1 MLIWFVT
8 LYLLVSV
15 GIGLYASTR
24 VHNSRDF
31 VVAGRNLP
39 LPVVTATVF
48 ATWFGAET
56 VLGISATFVQEGL
69 GGVVADPFGAS
80 MCLIIA
86 GLFFAPRLYRMNLL
100 TIGDYYRIRYN
111 RAVELIMTLC
121 IMLSYLGWVS
131 AQVVALGLVFN
142 LVSGGAVTQETGM
155 IIGISIV
162 IAYTTFGGMWSVA
175 LLDFVQM
182 TIIMA
187 ALLLI
192 AVLIGGDA
200 GGFANVVGH
209 AQAAGKLQLLPSGG
223 MEVWVPFVGA
233 ALTMMLGSIP
243 QQDVFQRMTSAK
255 DEKTAVR
262 GSVLGGVLYFAFA
275 FIPMFLAYA
284 ATLID
289 PGFFGNLIETDSQ
302 MVLPSLILNHTPLI
316 AQVLFFGALL
326 SAIMSTASAT
336 LLAPSVMF
344 TENILKHFVF
354 KHMSDRQM
362 LRTIRIVLL
371 SFGGLVLWF
380 ALNSQS
386 SIFHMVE
393 DAYKV
398 TLVGAFVPLA
408 FGLFW
413 KRANNQGAVLAIV
426 FGLSAWLLM
435 ETLHPDT
442 YWPPQLVG
450 LLLSVTGMLAGSLLP
465 SVIGK
470 PLPQEPEHAYLHH
483 HAASQTGHVPHRH
496 SDR

>member
-1 MLIWFVT
+1 MLIWFVV

-39 LPVVTATVF
+39 LPIVTATVF

-56 VLGISATFVQEGL
+56 VLGISATFVKDGM
-69 GGVVADPFGAS
+69 GAVVADPFGAS
-80 MCLIIA
+80 MCLILA
-86 GLFFAPRLYRMNLL
+86 GLFFAPLLYRMNLL
-100 TIGDYYRIRYN
+100 TIGDYYRARYN
-111 RAVELIMTLC
+111 RTVELIMTVC
-121 IMLSYLGWVS
+121 IMISYLGWVS

-142 LVSGGAVTQETGM
+142 VVSDGAVTQQAGM
-155 IIGISIV
+155 VIGVSV
-162 IAYTTFGGMWSVA
+162 VLAYTTFGGMWSVA

-182 TIIMA
+182 TVIMA

-200 GGFANVVGH
+200 GGVGNVVSH

-223 MEVWVPFVGA
+223 MEVWIPFIGA

-262 GSVLGGVLYFAFA
+262 GAVLGGVLYFAFA

-289 PGFFGNLIETDSQ
+289 PKFFGELIEADSQ
-302 MVLPSLILNHTPLI
+302 MILPSLILNHTPLF

-344 TENILKHFVF
+344 TENILKHFAF

-362 LRTIRIVLL
+362 LRTMRIILL
-371 SFGGLVLWF
+371 TFGMLVLWF
-380 ALNSQS
+380 ALHSKS

-393 DAYKV
+393 GAYKV
-398 TLVGAFVPLA
+398 TLVGAFVPLV
-408 FGLFW
+408 FGLYW
-413 KRANNQGAVLAIV
+413 KRASNQGALLSIAL
-426 FGLSAWLLM
+426 GLGSWLSM
-435 ETLHPDT
+435 EILQPDT

-450 LLLSVTGMLAGSLLP
+450 LLLSITGMLVGSLLP
-465 SVIGK
+465 NIMRDR
-470 PLPQEPEHAYLHH
+470 H
-483 HAASQTGHVPHRH
+483 HAHSQA
-496 SDR
+496 

>member
-1 MLIWFVT
+1 MLIWFVV

-31 VVAGRNLP
+31 VVAGRHLP

-56 VLGISATFVQEGL
+56 VLGVSATFVQEGL

-80 MCLIIA
+80 MCLILA
-86 GLFFAPRLYRMNLL
+86 GLFFAPLLYRMNLL
-100 TIGDYYRIRYN
+100 TIGDYYRARYN
-111 RAVELIMTLC
+111 RTVELIMTLC
-121 IMLSYLGWVS
+121 IMVSYLGWVS

-142 LVSGGAVTQETGM
+142 VVSDGAVTQQAGM
-155 IIGISIV
+155 IIGISV
-162 IAYTTFGGMWSVA
+162 VLAYTVFGGMWSVA

-182 TIIMA
+182 TVIMA

-192 AVLIGGDA
+192 AVLISDDA
-200 GGFANVVGH
+200 GGVGH
-209 AQAAGKLQLLPSGG
+209 VVIQAEAAGKLQLFPSGG
-223 MEVWVPFVGA
+223 MEAWIPFIGA

-255 DEKTAVR
+255 NEKTAVR
-262 GSVLGGVLYFAFA
+262 GTVLGGVLYFAFA
-275 FIPMFLAYA
+275 FIPMFLAFA

-289 PGFFGNLIETDSQ
+289 PQFFGDMIESDSQ
-302 MVLPSLILNHTPLI
+302 MILPSLILNHTPLI

-344 TENILKHFVF
+344 TENILKHFALQ
-354 KHMSDRQM
+354 HMSDRQM
-362 LRTIRIVLL
+362 LRTMRIILL
-371 SFGGLVLWF
+371 TFGVLVLWF
-380 ALNSQS
+380 ALNSES

-393 DAYKV
+393 NAYKV
-398 TLVGAFVPLA
+398 TLVGAFVPLV
-408 FGLFW
+408 FGLYW
-413 KRANNQGAVLAIV
+413 KRANNQGALLSIVL
-426 FGLSAWLLM
+426 GLGAWLSM
-435 ETLHPDT
+435 EVLQPDT

-450 LLLSVTGMLAGSLLP
+450 LLFSVTGMLIGSMLP
-465 SVIGK
+465 NMMRR
-470 PLPQEPEHAYLHH
+470 QRHA
-483 HAASQTGHVPHRH
+483 H
-496 SDR
+496 S